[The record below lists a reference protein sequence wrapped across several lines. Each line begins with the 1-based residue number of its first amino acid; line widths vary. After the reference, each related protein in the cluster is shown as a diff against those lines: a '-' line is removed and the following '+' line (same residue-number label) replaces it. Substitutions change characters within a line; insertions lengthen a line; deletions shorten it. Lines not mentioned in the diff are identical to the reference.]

1 MTRTFVWAKFR
12 KGRESRK
19 RYSTCGFRFF
29 FMFRAEQPRGQT
41 AQCLDYGVNPVS
53 LGLTGI
59 LVSRSQS
66 GDGGPIV
73 PHITFE

>member
-12 KGRESRK
+12 KGTRK
-19 RYSTCGFRFF
+19 PQAFTALAAFALCPERNNRG
-29 FMFRAEQPRGQT
+29 GQT
-41 AQCLDYGVNPVS
+41 TQCLDYGVNPVS
-53 LGLTGI
+53 LGLTVI

>member
-29 FMFRAEQPRGQT
+29 HVPRGQT

-53 LGLTGI
+53 LGLTVI

>member
-19 RYSTCGFRFF
+19 RYALAAFVF

-53 LGLTGI
+53 LGLTVI